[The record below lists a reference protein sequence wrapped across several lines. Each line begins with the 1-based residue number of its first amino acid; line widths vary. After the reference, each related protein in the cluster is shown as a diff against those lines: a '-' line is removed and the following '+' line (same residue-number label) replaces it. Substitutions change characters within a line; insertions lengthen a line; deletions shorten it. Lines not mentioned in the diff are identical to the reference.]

1 MRRKLLIG
9 LDVGTSG
16 AKCIVADETGAV
28 LASSTQEYPL
38 STPRPGWA
46 EQNPDDWFDGVV
58 RGLKEILAHP
68 DVCKSDLVGLSFS
81 GQMHGLVALDRQK
94 KVIRPAMLWC
104 DQRTQRQ
111 CDWITERAG
120 GVQGLLSYTNN
131 RMLTGY
137 TGGKILWLR
146 DEEPENFARMAT
158 FCCPKDY
165 IRFRLTGEVG
175 IDVSDASGTGFYDTR
190 NRRWND
196 ALIALAGLDKGI
208 FPEAREST
216 ELAGQ
221 VTREAAELT
230 GLPEGLNVYFG
241 GGDAVIQTTG
251 AGLVKPGVLG
261 VVIGTSGNVSM
272 GLDRYYDNPNGDLQM
287 FCNNEPGLWHAFGCP
302 LTSGGA
308 YRWYRDEL
316 CQHHV
321 AAARQ
326 TGRNVYDVMGE
337 EAAQSKPGSNGV
349 IFTPYLT
356 GERCPYPDPN
366 ARGSFYGLSLGTR
379 RCDITRSVMEGVTF
393 SLKQVIDIMAS
404 FTPCEKVYTS
414 GGGSVSPL
422 WRQMQADIF
431 DLPVYTMSAASEGGA
446 YGAIM
451 VAGVGAG
458 VWKDLGEAISIVR
471 VETETLPIRAN
482 QAAYRDA
489 FEIYSKIY
497 PALKNVYD
505 LSAAKGY

>member
-1 MRRKLLIG
+1 MGKRCLIG

-16 AKCIVADETGAV
+16 AKCIAADEDGRV

-38 STPRPGWA
+38 YTPKRGWA
-46 EQNPDDWFDGVV
+46 EQNPADWWNAVV
-58 RGLKEILAHP
+58 RGLKVILPKVDAR
-68 DVCKSDLVGLSFS
+68 SIVGASLS
-81 GQMHGLVALDRQK
+81 GQMHGLVALDARGE
-94 KVIRPAMLWC
+94 VIRPAMLWC
-104 DQRTQRQ
+104 DQRTQKQ

-120 GVQGLLSYTNN
+120 GVSGLLSLTNN

-137 TGGKILWLR
+137 TGGKLLWLR
-146 DEEPENFARMAT
+146 DEEPESFSRMVR
-158 FCCPKDY
+158 FICPKDY
-165 IRFRLTGEVG
+165 IRFMLTGEAAT
-175 IDVSDASGTGFYDTR
+175 DVSEASGTGFFDTR
-190 NRRWND
+190 NRRWSRE
-196 ALIALAGLDKGI
+196 LIALAGLDEAI

-216 ELAGQ
+216 ELAGR
-221 VTREAAELT
+221 VTKAAAALT

-272 GLDRYYDNPNGDLQM
+272 ALDHYSANPSGDLQM

-316 CQHHV
+316 CQHSA
-321 AAARQ
+321 AAARAA
-326 TGRNVYDVMGE
+326 GRSAYDVMDD
-337 EAAQSKPGSNGV
+337 EAAQSVPGANGV
-349 IFTPYLT
+349 IFAPYLS

-366 ARGSFYGLSLGTR
+366 ARGVFYGLTLGTKR
-379 RCDITRSVMEGVTF
+379 ADITRSVMEGVTY
-393 SLKQVIDIMAS
+393 SLKQVIDIMQK
-404 FTPCEKVYTS
+404 FTPCEKVYAS
-414 GGGSVSPL
+414 GGGSASAL
-422 WRQMQADIF
+422 WRQMQADVF

-458 VWKDLGEAISIVR
+458 VWKDLREAVGIVK
-471 VETETLPIRAN
+471 VETETLPIKAN
-482 QAAYRDA
+482 QRAYQEA
-489 FEIYSKIY
+489 FELYSKLY
-497 PALKNVYD
+497 PALKPVYD
-505 LSAAKGY
+505 LSASKGY